1 MTRRLLA
8 LLLVLAL
15 SLVTLTGCWEEPDPV
30 DEDFI
35 PTENEPEEPTPGVKA
50 VLPAAFT
57 LPYSSRQT
65 LDPVTCTD
73 GMQQVVGS
81 LLYEGLFRLD
91 RQLEP
96 EAVLCGDYRY
106 DPEALTYTFTLR
118 GGLTFSDG
126 SAVTGEDVAATLRR
140 AMTSNRYRARLY
152 QVTSV
157 TADSASVTVKLSAA
171 NTGLP
176 ALLDIPIVKAGTE
189 TGLVPLGTGPYC
201 FTSGEDGSASLTP
214 NPGWTGG
221 SLPLDRIRLLD
232 APDRDTML
240 YQFSSHDIQLI
251 TADLTGTDPITA
263 TGNISYQDADTTILH
278 YLGFNTQKAPFDQAS
293 LRTALA
299 AGVDRSSVVSAF
311 LSGHGVAAQSP
322 VSPLSPPYPRALDTV
337 YSYDAFSE
345 AMARAGYASG
355 EERTATLLVN
365 EENAFKVSVARY
377 LASTLSAFDL
387 KIEVR
392 VLPWEEYTAALAA
405 GDFDLYYGEVKLTA
419 DWNLIRL
426 VGTSGSLNYGG
437 WSSVQT
443 DLLLAHYASATDRT
457 AALEA
462 LCAHLLQQAPIVPV
476 CFKSTSVLVQT
487 DVAEGLTPTMAEPFY
502 DLSSC
507 VFHLREEP

>member
-30 DEDFI
+30 DEAFI

-140 AMTSNRYRARLY
+140 AMTSDRYRARLY
-152 QVTSV
+152 QVASV
-157 TADSASVTVKLSAA
+157 TADGASVTVKLSVP

-214 NPGWTGG
+214 NSGWTGG

-311 LSGHGVAAQSP
+311 LSGHGAAAQSP
-322 VSPLSPPYPRALDTV
+322 VSPASPLYPRALDTV

-377 LASTLSAFDL
+377 LASSLSAFDL

-443 DLLLAHYASATDRT
+443 DLLLAQYASAADRA

-462 LCAHLLQQAPIVPV
+462 LCAHLLQQVPIVPV
-476 CFKSTSVLVQT
+476 CFKSTSMLVQT